1 MKPRDYVLEQIHHH
15 ETRPVPFTLGFE
27 EDVANRLDAHYG
39 GPQWRE
45 RLIPYMAHVGAVDM
59 WPTEEIAEG
68 RIRDA
73 YGTVWRTDRRPWH
86 IETPGLPDASFEGY
100 DFPAPQR
107 FIRSEE
113 EIRAARETCRRM
125 ADSFLVAWLGWGLF
139 ERSWTIRGFEN
150 AMTDVIAEP
159 DFHEE
164 LLDRLTDLYSAFVA
178 ETVKLPIDAIM
189 FGDDWG
195 DQRGVI
201 IGPHRWRKLLKP
213 RWARLYEQVHAAGK
227 LVISHCCGNVTDI
240 MPDII
245 EIGLDVLE
253 SCQPEA
259 MDVYELKARYGPE
272 ITFWGGLGSQ
282 RIIPF
287 AAPGE
292 IRREVRRLCS
302 EMGRGGGYILAP
314 AKGLQIETPTENAVA
329 VFEAF
334 TNQQGD

>member
-1 MKPRDYVLEQIHHH
+1 
-15 ETRPVPFTLGFE
+15 
-27 EDVANRLDAHYG
+27 
-39 GPQWRE
+39 
-45 RLIPYMAHVGAVDM
+45 
-59 WPTEEIAEG
+59 
-68 RIRDA
+68 
-73 YGTVWRTDRRPWH
+73 
-86 IETPGLPDASFEGY
+86 
-100 DFPAPQR
+100 
-107 FIRSEE
+107 
-113 EIRAARETCRRM
+113 M
-125 ADSFLVAWLGWGLF
+125 ADSFRLAWLGWGLF

-150 AMTDVIAEP
+150 ALTDVVAEP
-159 DFHEE
+159 DFYEE
-164 LLDRLTDLYSAFVA
+164 LLDRLTELYSAFVA
-178 ETVKLPIDAIM
+178 ETVKLPVDAIM

-201 IGPHRWRKLLKP
+201 IGPARWRKLLKP

-227 LVISHCCGNVTDI
+227 IIISHCCGNVTDI

-259 MDVYELKARYGPE
+259 MDVYELKRSYGPA

-287 AAPGE
+287 AAPQE

-314 AKGLQIETPTENAVA
+314 AKALQIETPTQNAVA
-329 VFEAF
+329 VLEAL
-334 TNQQGD
+334 TNQEAD

>member
-1 MKPRDYVLEQIHHH
+1 MELRDAILEQVNHH
-15 ETRPVPFTLGFE
+15 ETHPVPFSLGFE
-27 EDVANRLDAHYG
+27 GDVAERLDAHYG
-39 GPQWRE
+39 GPEWRE
-45 RLIPYMAHVGAVDM
+45 KLLPYLAHASAVET
-59 WPTEEIAEG
+59 WPTEEIAPG

-86 IETPGLPDASFEGY
+86 LESPAIEKPSFDGY
-100 DFPAPQR
+100 DFPEPQR
-107 FIRSEE
+107 FARSAEDLS
-113 EIRAARETCRRM
+113 AAREACREH
-125 ADSFLVAWLGWGLF
+125 ADRFRIAGIGWGLF

-150 AMTDVIAEP
+150 ALTDAIAEP
-159 DFHEE
+159 DFYAE
-164 LLDRLTDLYSAFVA
+164 LLDRITDLYSTFVA
-178 ETVKLPIDAIM
+178 ETVKLPVDAVM

-201 IGPHRWRKLLKP
+201 LGPRRWRDLLKP

-259 MDVYELKARYGPE
+259 MDVYELKRTYGPN
-272 ITFWGGLGSQ
+272 ITFWGGLGTQ
-282 RIIPF
+282 RLTPF
-287 AAPGE
+287 GTPEE
-292 IRREVRRLCS
+292 IHREVTRLCT
-302 EMGRGGGYILAP
+302 EMGRGGGYLLAP
-314 AKGLQIETPTENAVA
+314 AKGLQPETPTENAVA

-334 TNQQGD
+334 TNQAG